1 VGGGRESRI
10 APEEIRG
17 RRGAVVPWR
26 PERTPLEKSLA
37 PEVRPSVAPAA
48 GSGRGKVLMYE
59 CEGHAMRTNAKK
71 NMKVHRECRA
81 TCADD
86 QMVLPRGG
94 RVLTSISSHPHQR
107 RMGAEG
113 AGPLALPEPA
123 LPEVLVVLGQPQQT
137 VGHRL
142 RDPRRAVGRPRT
154 QGRGC
159 GGEWLRPH
167 TPTLTHT
174 RTNAH
179 TNAHG
184 HTPLHQST
192 PVLAPNALQSVNPSI
207 ALNPRYRCRP
217 GGSEAE
223 PPPHSV
229 TAPARLAA
237 TALRPRLVV
246 PRRTPD
252 PTSSGSRAGPGGGGR
267 PRGSSS
273 VALSRNC
280 TVSQQKGAAPWL
292 LWSIAVCGAARMSI
306 EAFPGEI

>member
-223 PPPHSV
+223 PPPPFRHGPR
-229 TAPARLAA
+229 APGRHCVAPKAGGPPEDARPHVQ
-237 TALRPRLVV
+237 RV
-246 PRRTPD
+246 
-252 PTSSGSRAGPGGGGR
+252 AGGAPGGGTPSG
-267 PRGSSS
+267 
-273 VALSRNC
+273 VF
-280 TVSQQKGAAPWL
+280 VSGP
-292 LWSIAVCGAARMSI
+292 
-306 EAFPGEI
+306 FT